1 MEAMERIDY
10 NTVMELISK
19 DVMKPIL
26 KDVS

>member
-10 NTVMELISK
+10 NTVMELIGK